1 MDSIRP
7 ETSCEVPFP
16 VGRPVSRGLGY
27 FFSLISLVLFAL
39 ALALPLTGCG
49 GGASEEEVSSSKRK
63 KSRKPA
69 KEEEEDEDDE
79 EEEEVKPKKRSTAGS
94 PTQQAQDAALELQR
108 ECEEKGLDKKYKEDF
123 DRAVARTKKARSY
136 FLDPDKRSKARTYYK
151 RASSEFKSLLANA
164 EEASGKTA
172 AVEKAK
178 KLADAAKAKA
188 DKAEAELNAPDY
200 YEPALEAYEDGLAGL
215 EEASTS
221 SLSSAKRY
229 FTDALEGFADAAT
242 IAKENKQYRILAVNQ
257 KAKMESYKAKALE
270 KGADSKAIGR
280 WQQAESMELTADAA
294 LESGEFQQAAGQYTQ
309 ASQTYTEALKS
320 VLDETAFQAELAK
333 IKEEQKAA
341 DAEFARRRKE
351 ELELAAKARTGAGG
365 RLPPPPPPGTAPP
378 AGSPRPPGTGLPPT
392 GTAATTLSPTC
403 VAGVDRSLFPQE
415 LDEEDEAFLIENLHE
430 LSKRANYDPDTGGV
444 ILDYTN
450 GQELQKEILKLRTP
464 KSSIS
469 FVDPQML
476 LGGSDIPDQAQIS
489 MDGNSTGTVLFPIP
503 FKYKVRMS
511 WAFNILTMTGKGDWG
526 AIVSYDTRK
535 KTRYRTN
542 FLDIGS
548 MKGSSPPNWK
558 KMPGKP
564 GTNANYWHTKQRPVN
579 WVVEL
584 DLDKADGG
592 GEIRATYDAGG
603 TEELANKIKSKK
615 LNQSGLVG
623 FQWRDVKFRIR
634 KLTICGF
641 LDKQE
646 AVRMLREKL
655 GVKKEAGSKKEPE
668 PEPEDETE
676 PTTPAGEGGDKKDDK
691 KKVEKKKAADDD
703 FDY

>member
-7 ETSCEVPFP
+7 ETSCEAPFP
-16 VGRPVSRGLGY
+16 VNRPVSRGIGY
-27 FFSLISLVLFAL
+27 FFSLIALVLFAL
-39 ALALPLTGCG
+39 ALALPMTGCG
-49 GGASEEEVSSSKRK
+49 GGVSEEEEAEVSSSKRK

-69 KEEEEDEDDE
+69 KEEEEE
-79 EEEEVKPKKRSTAGS
+79 EEEEEEKKRSTAGG
-94 PTQQAQDAALELQR
+94 PIQQAKEAALELQR

-136 FLDPDKRSKARTYYK
+136 FLDPDKRSKARIYYK
-151 RASSEFKSLLANA
+151 RASSEFKSILANA
-164 EEASGKTA
+164 EESSEKTA
-172 AVEKAK
+172 AVEKEK
-178 KLADAAKAKA
+178 KLADKAKAKA
-188 DKAEAELNAPDY
+188 DKAEAKLNAPDY

-215 EEASTS
+215 KEATTA
-221 SLSSAKRY
+221 SLSNAKRS
-229 FTDALEGFADAAT
+229 FTDALEGFEDAAT
-242 IAKENKQYRILAVNQ
+242 IAKENKQYRILAVNL
-257 KAKMESYKAKALE
+257 KEKMESYKARALE
-270 KGADSKAIGR
+270 KGADSKALGR

-309 ASQTYTEALKS
+309 AAQTYTEALKS

-333 IKEEQKAA
+333 IKEEQKTA

-351 ELELAAKARTGAGG
+351 ELELAVKARTGGG

-392 GTAATTLSPTC
+392 GAAATTLSPTC
-403 VAGVDRSLFPQE
+403 VAGVDLSLFPQE

-450 GQELQKEILKLRTP
+450 GQELEKEIQKLRTP

-489 MDGNSTGTVLFPIP
+489 MDGNTSGTVLFPIP

-526 AIVSYDTRK
+526 AIVSFDTRK

-548 MKGSSPPNWK
+548 MKGSAPPNWK

-584 DLDKADGG
+584 DMDKADDG

-603 TEELANKIKSKK
+603 TEELVNKIKSKK

-623 FQWRDVKFRIR
+623 FKWRDVKFRIR

-646 AVRMLREKL
+646 TVRMLREKL
-655 GVKKEAGSKKEPE
+655 GVKKEGSSKKEPE
-668 PEPEDETE
+668 PEDEPEPD
-676 PTTPAGEGGDKKDDK
+676 PTAPAAEKDDK